1 MNTRRRLVR
10 AAGSAALTATAP
22 LAALSSLAAGP
33 ARAQGAYPAR
43 PVRVIV
49 PLAPGG
55 GSDAVGRLFSAHLT
69 ERFGQMFVVDNRPA
83 ASGVVGTDLVAK
95 AAPDGHTILTV
106 FSTHAMSAELF
117 AKLPYDPINDFAPIT
132 LAVQS
137 PLVLLTHPSVPA
149 NSLREFIAYAR
160 ANPGKLNY
168 GSSGPGSAPH
178 LMTERFAAMAD
189 IRTTHVAYKGVAP
202 IMTALM
208 QNEIQFA
215 LANIFTT
222 MPHVKAG
229 RLRLLATGGTKRAL
243 SAPEVP
249 TIAEAGLPGFDSV
262 VWYGFLA
269 PAKTPRPIIQTLHR
283 EMVAILRKPDVE
295 RGMIEQG
302 NEPVGNTPEA
312 FAALIREEAKRWGA
326 LGRKLGV
333 TLD

>member
-1 MNTRRRLVR
+1 M
-10 AAGSAALTATAP
+10 
-22 LAALSSLAAGP
+22 
-33 ARAQGAYPAR
+33 
-43 PVRVIV
+43 
-49 PLAPGG
+49 
-55 GSDAVGRLFSAHLT
+55 
-69 ERFGQMFVVDNRPA
+69 
-83 ASGVVGTDLVAK
+83 
-95 AAPDGHTILTV
+95 
-106 FSTHAMSAELF
+106 AE
-117 AKLPYDPINDFAPIT
+117 
-132 LAVQS
+132 
-137 PLVLLTHPSVPA
+137 
-149 NSLREFIAYAR
+149 
-160 ANPGKLNY
+160 
-168 GSSGPGSAPH
+168 
-178 LMTERFAAMAD
+178 

-283 EMVAILRKPDVE
+283 EMVAILRRPEVE